1 MSHNPSTHS
10 NHHRCWKFSI
20 FTSMAGCM
28 RCDEIAFSLLPGR
41 RATFFSF
48 PSPSHLL
55 ACVRPAT
62 ARQRSESA
70 GHLAVACPA
79 ALRSTR
85 RCGLPNTG
93 AKQGGLVLGPCC
105 KIFFRCGMA
114 DAPEWGPLRR
124 WMPNGEMTCVESCLM
139 RSAGRRCRHQIER
152 GGEVWS
158 R

>member
-1 MSHNPSTHS
+1 MSTRGIRKTHGHPCRTIHLLVATIIS
-10 NHHRCWKFSI
+10 VGNFPFSPQWLAACGAMKLH
-20 FTSMAGCM
+20 SLCCRAGGQ
-28 RCDEIAFSLLPGR
+28 L
-41 RATFFSF
+41 FFSF

-114 DAPEWGPLRR
+114 EAPEWGPLRR
-124 WMPNGEMTCVESCLM
+124 WMPNGEMTC
-139 RSAGRRCRHQIER
+139 
-152 GGEVWS
+152 
-158 R
+158 